1 MSKDDELF
9 QPEQVDEQIEQIAGA
24 QQAPFSSDARLIHNL
39 RQIYAEDQAIVE
51 HVWTNLSAQAAM
63 RTRQAG
69 EQAGQSQSQL
79 NRRKNRLEGPQPMMN
94 ISNAKQPQNN
104 FMRFLEI
111 SIAILVVAVLVA
123 GGTVLLL
130 RNARQQPNVAGPGTA
145 TPIIT
150 PTSAP
155 TGIAATATS
164 TPATAATPT
173 CNTPYRATM
182 TPLPQT
188 TGRAVFYM
196 TGGGGYQAVPSA
208 TSLIRYDLA
217 TGKQTTLVAPAN
229 NAGISD
235 VSLSP
240 DKPWLLFSTYMH
252 SQNQSSTKLQ
262 LIRTDGGMLQTLYE
276 SCSGFF
282 APGLAWSPNEQ
293 LVAFANPNAG
303 INVLNLTTGQMQTF
317 LSNTAPFSFLPSS
330 WINNQQLL
338 VKQSNNTTKYD
349 IYLLDTSKGVNQQVS
364 NLTPVASIPMFCGNI
379 ALSDDGSQ
387 LFSSS
392 CTQFNGNCQ
401 GAQVQ
406 GPSSVSVQSPVEH
419 KSTIIYSSPNRAI
432 TAIHPVSASSLL
444 IYIENTTGDL
454 SQDGLWK
461 INTNGSGLT
470 RLTTTNALPCQYGQA
485 AYPFTQ
491 ITSDSQSYALLH
503 FDGGVQ
509 KLVTGSLAGGSP
521 TTIETHN
528 ATSNIHVLLLA
539 GIGTF

>member
-9 QPEQVDEQIEQIAGA
+9 QPEQIDEQIEQLASS
-24 QQAPFSSDARLIHNL
+24 QQAPLSSDARLIHNL
-39 RQIYAEDQAIVE
+39 RQTYAEDQAIVE

-69 EQAGQSQSQL
+69 EQAEQSQSKL
-79 NRRKNRLEGPQPMMN
+79 NRRKSKLEGPQPMMN
-94 ISNAKQPQNN
+94 ISNAKQPQNK
-104 FMRFLEI
+104 FIRFLEI

-123 GGTVLLL
+123 GGTVLLM
-130 RNARQQPNVAGPGTA
+130 RNARQQPNTAGPGTA
-145 TPIIT
+145 TPIIN

-155 TGIAATATS
+155 TGIAGTATS

-173 CNTPYRATM
+173 CNTPYLATM

-188 TGRAVFYM
+188 TGPAVFYM
-196 TGGGGYQAVPSA
+196 TGLGGYQAVPSA

-217 TGKQTTLVAPAN
+217 TGKQTTLVAPSDKF
-229 NAGISD
+229 GISD
-235 VSLSP
+235 VRLSP
-240 DKPWLLFSTYMH
+240 DKQWLLFSTYMQN
-252 SQNQSSTKLQ
+252 QNQSSTKLQ
-262 LIRTDGGMLQTLYE
+262 LIRADGSMLQTLYE

-293 LVAFANPNAG
+293 LVAFANPTVG
-303 INVLNLTTGQMQTF
+303 INVLNLATGQMQTF
-317 LSNTAPFSFLPSS
+317 LSNAAPFSVLPLS

-338 VKQSNNTTKYD
+338 FKQNNNTKYD
-349 IYLLDTSKGVNQQVS
+349 VYLLDISKGVNQQVS
-364 NLTPVASIPMFCGNI
+364 NLTPVASIPAFCGNI

-392 CTQFNGNCQ
+392 CTPFNGNCQ
-401 GAQVQ
+401 GGQVQ
-406 GPSSVSVQSPVEH
+406 GPSTVRAQSPVEN
-419 KSTIIYSSPNRAI
+419 KSSIIYNSPNRAV
-432 TAIHPVSASSLL
+432 TAIHAVSASSLL

-470 RLTTTNALPCQYGQA
+470 RLTTTNALLCQYGQA

-503 FDGGVQ
+503 FDGGAQ

-528 ATSNIHVLLLA
+528 ANSNIHVLLLA

>member
-9 QPEQVDEQIEQIAGA
+9 QPEQVDEQIEQFAGS
-24 QQAPFSSDARLIHNL
+24 QQAPLSSDARLIHNL
-39 RQIYAEDQAIVE
+39 RQVYAEDQAIVE

-69 EQAGQSQSQL
+69 EQAGQSQSKL
-79 NRRKNRLEGPQPMMN
+79 NRRKNKLEGPQPMMN
-94 ISNAKQPQNN
+94 ISHAKQPQNK

-111 SIAILVVAVLVA
+111 SIAILVVAVLAA
-123 GGTVLLL
+123 GGTVLLA
-130 RNARQQPNVAGPGTA
+130 RNARQQPTVAGPGTA

-150 PTSAP
+150 STSAP

-182 TPLPQT
+182 TPLPQA
-188 TGRAVFYM
+188 TGPAIFYM
-196 TGGGGYQAVPSA
+196 TGMGGYQAVPSA

-217 TGKQTTLVAPAN
+217 TGKQTTLVAPSDKS
-229 NAGISD
+229 GISD

-240 DKPWLLFSTYMH
+240 DKQWLLFSTYMQN
-252 SQNQSSTKLQ
+252 QNQSSTKLQ
-262 LIRTDGGMLQTLYE
+262 LIRTDGSMLQTLYE

-303 INVLNLTTGQMQTF
+303 VNVLDLTTGQMQTF
-317 LSNTAPFSFLPSS
+317 LSNTAPFSVLPSS

-338 VKQSNNTTKYD
+338 VKQNNNTRYTM
-349 IYLLDTSKGVNQQVS
+349 YLLDVSKGVNQQIG
-364 NLTPVASIPMFCGNI
+364 NFTAIASIPMLCGNF
-379 ALSDDGSQ
+379 ALSDDGTQ

-392 CTQFNGNCQ
+392 CTPFNSNCQ
-401 GAQVQ
+401 GGQVQ
-406 GPSSVSVQSPVEH
+406 GPSSVSVQSPIEH
-419 KSTIIYSSPNRAI
+419 KSTIIYSSPNRAV
-432 TAIHPVSASSLL
+432 TAIHPVSTSSLL

-491 ITSDSQSYALLH
+491 IASDSQSYALLY
-503 FDGGVQ
+503 FDGGGQ
-509 KLVTGSLAGGSP
+509 KLVTGSLAGGSH

-528 ATSNIHVLLLA
+528 ANSSIHVLLLA
-539 GIGTF
+539 GFGTF